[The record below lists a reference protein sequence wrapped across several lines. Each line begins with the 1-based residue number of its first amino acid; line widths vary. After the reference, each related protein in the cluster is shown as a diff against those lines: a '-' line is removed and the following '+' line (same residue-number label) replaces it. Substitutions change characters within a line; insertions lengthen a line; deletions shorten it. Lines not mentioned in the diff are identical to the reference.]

1 MPAASWR
8 RAAAPLI
15 LASAL
20 IVLALVL
27 VVPTA
32 GAAPTPIGGGQALL
46 TTDQAQT
53 FVELWG
59 ANAVFMPVA
68 PSTIAPGNADF
79 LINSSLAGGSFD
91 PATHRGTIRLK
102 GGFSILSKQTMSA
115 WTILQFTGVKL
126 SLGATSTARGTFDGG
141 ATRTFATLDL
151 SHATTTMSLKNGHVY
166 ATVRGIKA
174 RMTPWFFAQ
183 LKLALPL
190 YAGPSHALGTYR
202 VTMRLN

>member
-8 RAAAPLI
+8 RAAALRI

-32 GAAPTPIGGGQALL
+32 GAAPSAIGGGHALL
-46 TTDQAQT
+46 VTDQAQT

-59 ANAVFMPVA
+59 ANAVFMPVV
-68 PSTIAPGNADF
+68 PSTITPGNANF
-79 LINSSLAGGSFD
+79 LINSSLAGGNFD

-115 WTILQFTGVKL
+115 WTILRFTGITL
-126 SLGATSTARGTFDGG
+126 SLGATPTARGTFDGG
-141 ATRTFATLDL
+141 ATKTFATLNL
-151 SHATTTMSLKNGHVY
+151 SHATTTTSLKNGHTYV
-166 ATVRGIKA
+166 TVRGIRA
-174 RMTPWFFAQ
+174 RMTPWLFAQ

-190 YAGPSHALGTYR
+190 YTGPSHALGTYR